1 MATLNIEDVP
11 EDLYRRLTERAKENG
26 RSLDEEVRQILDTA
40 MKQRSLLE
48 LAGKGRELWQKELQG
63 KDAAEYIG
71 EQRDQWK

>member
-11 EDLYRRLTERAKENG
+11 DDLYRRLTERAKKNG

-48 LAGKGRELWQKELQG
+48 LAGKSRELWQKELQG
-63 KDAAEYIG
+63 KDAADYIG